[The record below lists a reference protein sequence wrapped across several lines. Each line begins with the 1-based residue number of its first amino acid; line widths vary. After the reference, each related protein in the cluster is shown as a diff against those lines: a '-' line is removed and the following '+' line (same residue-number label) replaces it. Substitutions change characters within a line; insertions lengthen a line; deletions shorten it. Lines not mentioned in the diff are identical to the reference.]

1 MPEIPAQEPIAILE
15 QDDTTAEAS
24 SEPLPWILSATS
36 PQALR
41 EQAALLRAH
50 VLSRPEQS
58 VADVGWSLVVTRT
71 RFAHRAVIVGTQRG
85 HFLDGLTAI
94 ADGTLNPRVVRGTV
108 PNSSGS
114 SDFANEG
121 IGSSGINN
129 GGRTVFVFPGQGAQW
144 PAMARQLLDH
154 SPEFAAALE
163 RCAAALS
170 DHCDWSLLDVLS
182 DKSQAAQLS
191 RVEVVQ
197 PALFAMMVALAEV
210 WAGLGVRPDAVI
222 GHSQGEIA
230 AACVAG
236 VLSLPDAARLVA
248 QRSAAL
254 TELAGRGGMLSAA
267 LSEDRAAQLIAP
279 WSDRLEVAVVNGPES
294 LVLAGAPD
302 ALDEAQAALERD
314 EVRTR
319 RVPVDYAAH
328 TTQVETLQAQILAA
342 AGQATPRLPS
352 VPCYST
358 VAGEPLAG
366 IGADTGY
373 WYRNLRQSVRFADTV
388 RAVLADAGPVRFIEI
403 SPHPVLAT
411 PLEDLAAE
419 AGRGDEVAV
428 LGTLRRGKGGP
439 ERMLLSL
446 AKAHAVGIEPD
457 WPAVFAGQR
466 SRGPAAFSA
475 APNGCTHGM
484 SSERH

>member
-24 SEPLPWILSATS
+24 SEPLPLILSATS

-41 EQAALLRAH
+41 EQAARLRAH

-71 RFAHRAVIVGTQRG
+71 RFAHRAVVVGAQRG

-94 ADGTLNPRVVRGTV
+94 ADGTLNPRVVRGTA
-108 PNSSGS
+108 PNG
-114 SDFANEG
+114 
-121 IGSSGINN
+121 SGIDN

-154 SPEFAAALE
+154 SPGFAAALE

-182 DKSQAAQLS
+182 DKSQTAQLN

-248 QRSAAL
+248 RRSAAL
-254 TELAGRGGMLSAA
+254 KELAGRGGMLSTA
-267 LSEDRAAQLIAP
+267 LSEDRAARLVAP

-302 ALDEAQAALERD
+302 ALDQVQAALERD

-319 RVPVDYAAH
+319 RIPVDYAAH
-328 TTQVETLQAQILAA
+328 TAQVERLQAQILAA
-342 AGQATPRLPS
+342 ASQATPQHPS

-373 WYRNLRQSVRFADTV
+373 WYRNLRQPVRFADTV
-388 RAVLADAGPVRFIEI
+388 RAVLAEAGPVRFIEI

-428 LGTLRRGKGGP
+428 LGTLRRGKGGS

-457 WPAVFAGQR
+457 WPAIFAGR
-466 SRGPAAFSA
+466 RPRRVDLPAYALAGDSGSEHNRPSA
-475 APNGCTHGM
+475 
-484 SSERH
+484 R